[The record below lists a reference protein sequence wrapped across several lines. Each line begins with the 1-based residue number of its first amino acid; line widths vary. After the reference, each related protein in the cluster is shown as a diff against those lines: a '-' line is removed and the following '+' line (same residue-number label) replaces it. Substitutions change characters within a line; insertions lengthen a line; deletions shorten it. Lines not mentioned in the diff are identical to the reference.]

1 MIISHILR
9 NISYSRSFQY
19 LSHIDLHA
27 INTAFHEFNTSIFLH
42 QLKISELEAKV
53 IHLESKLTT
62 KTSESSHNNNHNNH
76 NNHNSVAAENT
87 KLEDEMLQYIAL
99 HH

>member
-1 MIISHILR
+1 
-9 NISYSRSFQY
+9 
-19 LSHIDLHA
+19 LSHIESHA

-62 KTSESSHNNNHNNH
+62 KTSESSHNNHN
-76 NNHNSVAAENT
+76 NNHNSVAAENS
-87 KLEDEMLQYIAL
+87 KLEDEMIQYIAL

>member
-1 MIISHILR
+1 
-9 NISYSRSFQY
+9 
-19 LSHIDLHA
+19 LSHIELHA

-53 IHLESKLTT
+53 IALESKLTT
-62 KTSESSHNNNHNNH
+62 KTSESSHHN

-87 KLEDEMLQYIAL
+87 KLEDEMIQYIAL